1 MDQTQAFTANPLTAF
16 MRQPKIYITL
26 PSGGKHWSPGSLEI
40 SPTGEYPV
48 YSMTAQDELLLKVPD
63 ALMNGQA
70 VVDVIQNCM
79 PNIKDAWGCSTLDLD
94 VILISIRIATYG
106 ESMTMPVKFAENLEL
121 EYQMDLRTVKDQLVN
136 QISWETT
143 VAISPELT
151 VFVRPLVYKEFSEA
165 AVQTFETQKI
175 MQIVND
181 DAMSEEDKLRLFKES
196 FNKLTQVTLSSV
208 AIGIYQIDSIHG
220 STTDLQHIKEFVNN
234 IDKNIFDKIQAHIDN
249 LKEQNNLKPI
259 SVAVTD
265 EMREKGLTGD
275 SVEVPV
281 TFDAATFFV

>member
-26 PSGGKHWSPGSLEI
+26 PSGGKHWTPGSLEI
-40 SPTGEYPV
+40 SSTGEYPV

-106 ESMTMPVKFAENLEL
+106 ESMTMPVKFAEDLEL

-136 QISWETT
+136 QISWDTT

-151 VFVRPLVYKEFSEA
+151 VFVRPLVYKEFSDA

-208 AIGIYQIDSIHG
+208 ANGIYQIDSIHG

-234 IDKNIFDKIQAHIDN
+234 IDKNIFGKIQTHIDN

-265 EMREKGLTGD
+265 EMREKGFTGD